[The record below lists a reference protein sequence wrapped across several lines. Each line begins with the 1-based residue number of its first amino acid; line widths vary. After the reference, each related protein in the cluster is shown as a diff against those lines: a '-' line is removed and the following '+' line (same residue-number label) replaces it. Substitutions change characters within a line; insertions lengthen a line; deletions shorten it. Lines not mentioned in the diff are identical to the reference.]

1 MRHKDVKATKIKKHI
16 NTTKQMKAIRPLLL
30 SLTICLLSLI
40 PARAQTVIN
49 AYQPGVT
56 PEGAIYFLP
65 KTAIRVT
72 VQVEKTSYQPGD
84 FCKYADKYL
93 RLRDVQQ
100 EPATSYRITRVSM
113 TPIGLPDK
121 SKAYAVQFN
130 ARSSAANVALSDDGV
145 LLAVNAEPTKA
156 MLPAPFVPARRSDK
170 VSPRQFMTEEILT
183 AGSTAKMAEL
193 TAREIYD
200 LRENHNL
207 LIKGQADFMP
217 KDGDQ
222 LRLMLSQLEEQDQ
235 SLTSLFKGITIRD
248 TTEQSYVI
256 CPDSTM
262 EKRILF
268 RLSLRLGLVDSDDLS
283 GTPYYISIDDEH
295 SVPPV
300 IEETNSKKKK
310 KDENGLYVNVPG
322 RMRVTLYNGNDVMA
336 TEEMAVAQFGHVEL
350 LSGELFN
357 KRWTT
362 HLWLSPSTGA
372 VERLE
377 AEQPK

>member
-1 MRHKDVKATKIKKHI
+1 
-16 NTTKQMKAIRPLLL
+16 MKRILSIAL
-30 SLTICLLSLI
+30 SLLAAST
-40 PARAQTVIN
+40 AMAQTAVN
-49 AYQPGVT
+49 NYQPGVT

-65 KTAIRVT
+65 KTAVRVT

-84 FCKYADKYL
+84 FSKYADKYL
-93 RLRDVQQ
+93 RLRNVQQ
-100 EPATSYRITRVSM
+100 EPTVSYRITRVSV

-130 ARSSAANVALSDDGV
+130 ARTSAANVALSDDGV
-145 LLAVNAEPTKA
+145 LLSVNAEPSKA
-156 MLPAPFVPARRSDK
+156 VMPVPFVPARRSEK
-170 VSPRQFMTEEILT
+170 PSPRQFMTEEILT
-183 AGSTAKMAEL
+183 AGSTSKMAEL

-200 LRENHNL
+200 LRENRNL

-222 LRLMLSQLEEQDQ
+222 MRLMLSQLEEQDE
-235 SLTSLFKGITIRD
+235 SLTSLFKGVTVRD
-248 TTEQSYVI
+248 TTERSYVV

-262 EKRILF
+262 EKSVLF
-268 RLSLRLGLVDSDDLS
+268 RLSQRLGLVDNDDLS
-283 GTPYYISIDDEH
+283 GTPYYISIEDEH
-295 SVPPV
+295 AVPTV
-300 IEETNSKKKK
+300 VEENNSKKKK

-336 TEEMAVAQFGHVEL
+336 TEEIAAAQFGHVEL

-362 HLWLSPSTGA
+362 HLWLSPTTGA